1 MEEGERLAVA
11 EYEDAQ
17 LVVDARLRDCETFDG
32 L

>member
-17 LVVDARLRDCETFDG
+17 LVVDARLQGLRD